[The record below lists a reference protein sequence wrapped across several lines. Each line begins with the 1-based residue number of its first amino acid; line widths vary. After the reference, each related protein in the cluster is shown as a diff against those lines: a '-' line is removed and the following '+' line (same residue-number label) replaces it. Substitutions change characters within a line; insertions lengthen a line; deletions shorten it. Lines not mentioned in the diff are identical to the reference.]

1 MLKRGIRKG
10 AIGIVLLLGLQI
22 ASWGQLVRTWD
33 GEGGDSSWSNGVNWH
48 PNGLPAPTDTILL
61 TNALV
66 PHSYHVQLPTGT
78 MGATIA
84 ALMIAPENPFT
95 ITLEIPSTN
104 TASPAL
110 QLMAPDTCM
119 RIKQGGVIINRST
132 AATGNPIVLTG
143 IGRIENG
150 GKYLHQT
157 LRGNAHWVA
166 RLSWDKQNAHGMIE
180 FDVPGNGGYILS
192 ISGRQFGTLILSS
205 SLAGRKTYSGS
216 GSSKLIIWGELR
228 IQSNSTLNF
237 TLNNQIEL
245 YNDVHIEGKWIHAP
259 SVTDLL
265 GKRILFK
272 GEHARLS
279 VKGEMQWGSRSNGI
293 RLENGLL
300 QLATSLRL
308 GHDSCAMEILDAT
321 HLYLDTSKLTGPG
334 MLITQANSFITLGDS
349 IGISGD
355 TLRGNIQTQKI
366 QLSKSTGFAFIGTGR
381 HHTGKGFPDAI
392 GTLKN
397 RILQGELLIDNK
409 LSVRDTLLLL
419 TGKVLVCDSAELTFL
434 GNTLIDC
441 DTCYVKGW
449 LYRKN
454 DRMVEFGFPIG
465 NDLLKLPLTLI
476 KDVADTSIIGFNS
489 ISNHPISSSS
499 VSYPLQSISE
509 ATRWKIHCADSDS
522 TNKKS
527 IVIPISMFSSPPS
540 PLNTLARWD
549 STRNMW
555 AHVASPNQMGK
566 DSIRTIPFRNP
577 SGVYALASFNV
588 IALPERSVQLSSSA
602 SKEGCR
608 LRWVSST
615 QLEVMHYTIEVS
627 SQGGSFRRIDSLPSH
642 GKSIMEKTLACHLFR
657 ATTLRV
663 VAHLVHRDSVVSNTI
678 QVKSNWSEVRPFP
691 NPTSESLWIYLPE
704 STYKSLLAIGID
716 GKQFELPYKKWGN
729 EVQVDVHGL
738 RSGMYRLLVTRS
750 GQLESIPF
758 IKR

>member
-33 GEGGDSSWSNGVNWH
+33 GEGGDSSWSNAVNWH

-166 RLSWDKQNAHGMIE
+166 RLSWDKQNAHGMVE
-180 FDVPGNGGYILS
+180 FDVPGNGGYIVS

-272 GEHARLS
+272 GDHARLS

-334 MLITQANSFITLGDS
+334 MLITQTNSFITLGDS

-355 TLRGNIQTQKI
+355 TLSGNIQTQKI

-441 DTCYVKGW
+441 ETCYVKGW
-449 LYRKN
+449 FYRKN

-588 IALPERSVQLSSSA
+588 IALPERSIHLVGSASRNGCFLRWVVSDQLSIQRFTIE
-602 SKEGCR
+602 SKEGSKPFR
-608 LRWVSST
+608 KINEIVGTKS
-615 QLEVMHYTIEVS
+615 QTIEYPIPCNWLS
-627 SQGGSFRRIDSLPSH
+627 GNNI
-642 GKSIMEKTLACHLFR
+642 
-657 ATTLRV
+657 RV
-663 VAHLVHRDSVVSNTI
+663 VGYSQDGDSVNSNQI
-678 QVKSNWSEVRPFP
+678 YIYSNWSHVRPFP
-691 NPTSESLWIYLPE
+691 NPAEEELWVPIAKESINNIYAV
-704 STYKSLLAIGID
+704 SNSG
-716 GKQFELPYKKWGN
+716 QRFELEFIKWGN
-729 EVQVDVHGL
+729 QIQVKLKGL
-738 RSGMYRLLVTRS
+738 PAGIYRLVGWATNCS
-750 GQLESIPF
+750 FVVPF
-758 IKR
+758 IKK